1 MFVENLIIMEKNQK
15 RQEVFDEKAG
25 KMVPVYTNDDFVRA
39 LKERFPDGI
48 ELGIGG
54 LQENHINN
62 YLCHDN
68 FNGYDAIDTVI
79 GREAAFENDYL
90 EARIKLQPEDYDLL
104 EPGQIDL
111 TDPDWVAAFYREG
124 YNPDDLWATSV
135 MNENP
140 DLKGAPVIVPQ
151 DLAVKWMVVE
161 GTHIHDLM
169 AMVLKNPDMDTA
181 TMKDL
186 CQLHAVYLRGDA
198 FFKEGWDVSPS
209 VKECVIDRQY
219 TLLVGQ
225 TVRKLAEEGL
235 ENMNVRGYEPKTFK
249 VHIGQLHFPAGDTGA
264 DRQKNLDWLANKYN
278 ESYAAGHIMY
288 KTAYA
293 VHPQNTDYLLVN
305 VNTIHPERHQQAI
318 NRINNL
324 PAVQQVE
331 ELPYQNILEYV
342 PVAQSVAEVWQDR
355 VNQVQAEK
363 KTPPL
368 MHYINKGGIYL
379 HEKGKLGYAH
389 ISVDRTLRVNGE
401 PLTWEHFQM
410 AQNLAVKGNVA
421 LHRGGL
427 QQPEPSCMLL
437 CEPQEAERKLML
449 DKVTGQGRYVTVQ
462 TAIDGKQYLTMGTR
476 MLDSSRYMDIEGRV
490 TGATVYGKE
499 DRRFIRAEIDGEQ
512 QPGRLLMKKDV
523 LLIGQETD
531 SQGKV
536 SQSVANRLA
545 AEYYRAELE
554 QGPEFRQS
562 KGVSR

>member
-1 MFVENLIIMEKNQK
+1 MLMFVENSIIMEKNQK

-48 ELGIGG
+48 ELGIGWMEEHHVNSYFS
-54 LQENHINN
+54 Q
-62 YLCHDN
+62 DS
-68 FNGYDAIDTVI
+68 FNGYDAVDTVV
-79 GREAAFENDYL
+79 GREAAFGDNYL
-90 EARIKLQPEDYDLL
+90 EARIQLKPEDYDSL
-104 EPGQIDL
+104 EPGELDI
-111 TDPDWVAAFYREG
+111 TDPDWVAAFYTPG
-124 YNPDDLWATSV
+124 YNPEDLWATSV
-135 MNENP
+135 MNETP

-151 DLAVKWMVVE
+151 ELAVRRMVVE

-169 AMVLKNPDMDTA
+169 AMVLKNPEIYKTE
-181 TMKDL
+181 TMKEL
-186 CQLHAVYLRGDA
+186 CQLHAVWLRGEE
-198 FFKEGWDVSPS
+198 FFKEGWAVAPS
-209 VKECVIDRQY
+209 VKECITDRQ
-219 TLLVGQ
+219 Q
-225 TVRKLAEEGL
+225 ARKQAAAEL
-235 ENMNVRGYEPKTFK
+235 ERRNVKGYVPKTFK
-249 VHIGQLHFPAGDTGA
+249 VHIGNLHFVWGDTDGQ
-264 DRQKNLDWLANKYN
+264 RQGNLDWLANKYN
-278 ESYAAGHIMY
+278 ESYAAEHIMY
-288 KTAYA
+288 KSAYA

-355 VNQVQAEK
+355 VNVVQAEK

-379 HEKGKLGYAH
+379 HEKGKLGYTH

-449 DKVTGQGRYVTVQ
+449 DKFTGQGRYVTVQ

-476 MLDSSRYMDIEGRV
+476 MLDSSWYMDIEGRV

-512 QPGRLLMKKDV
+512 QPGRLLLKKDV
-523 LLIGQETD
+523 LLLGQETD

-536 SQSVANRLA
+536 SQRAVNRLA

-554 QGPEFRQS
+554 QGPEIRQS

>member
-1 MFVENLIIMEKNQK
+1 MDKNQK
-15 RQEVFDEKAG
+15 KQEVFDEKNG
-25 KMVPVYTNDDFVRA
+25 KMVPVYTNNDFVRA

-48 ELGIGG
+48 ELGIGW
-54 LQENHINN
+54 LQEHHVNN

-68 FNGYDAIDTVI
+68 FNGYDAIDTVV
-79 GREAAFENDYL
+79 GREAAFDNDYL

-111 TDPDWVAAFYREG
+111 TDPDWVAAFHTPG
-124 YNPDDLWATSV
+124 YNPDDLWATSI

-151 DLAVKWMVVE
+151 DLAVKRMVIE

-186 CQLHAVYLRGDA
+186 CQLHAVYMRGDA
-198 FFKEGWDVSPS
+198 FFKEGWAVSPS
-209 VKECVIDRQY
+209 VKKRVIDRQN
-219 TLLVGQ
+219 TLPVGQ
-225 TVRKLAEEGL
+225 TLRKLAEEGM

-278 ESYAAGHIMY
+278 EAYTDDHLMC

-293 VHPQNTDYLLVN
+293 VHPQDTDYLLVN
-305 VNTIHPERHQQAI
+305 VNTVRPGRHMQAVD
-318 NRINNL
+318 RINSL
-324 PAVQQVE
+324 PSVKQVE
-331 ELPYQNILEYV
+331 EIPFQNILEYK
-342 PVAQSVAEVWQDR
+342 PY
-355 VNQVQAEK
+355 VQESILDIWKNLANKVQQEK

-368 MHYINKGGIYL
+368 MHYINNGGIYL

-389 ISVDRTLRVNGE
+389 ISTDRTLSVNGE
-401 PLTWEHFQM
+401 PLTWEHSQFVM
-410 AQNLAVKGNVA
+410 NLAVRGNMA

-427 QQPEPSCMLL
+427 QHLKPSCMLL
-437 CEPQEAERKLML
+437 CEPQEAERRLMI
-449 DKVTGQGRYVTVQ
+449 DKVDGLARRITVQ

-476 MLDSSRYMDIEGRV
+476 MLDSNQYMDVEGRV

-499 DRRFIRAEIDGEQ
+499 DRRFIRAEIDGVQ
-512 QPGRLLMKKDV
+512 QPGRLLLKKDV
-523 LLIGQETD
+523 QLLGQEKD
-531 SQGKV
+531 CQGKV
-536 SQSVANRLA
+536 AQNLIDRLA

-554 QGPEFRQS
+554 QGPEIQQS
-562 KGVSR
+562 RGVSR